1 MKSLVRNLKPRLNF
15 LNCFIIQ
22 AEAFSLKF
30 GRFVKAL
37 KSFVLQESLQNEYEK
52 KIYKIKQ
59 DWKEQ
64 VKAGNARSIII

>member
-1 MKSLVRNLKPRLNF
+1 LNF
-15 LNCFIIQ
+15 LNYFIIQ

-30 GRFVKAL
+30 DRFVKAFEIRNSSF
-37 KSFVLQESLQNEYEK
+37 SFVLQESLQNEYEK

-64 VKAGNARSIII
+64 VKEC